1 MALFTLTIN
10 NLSPAL
16 DKKFQEVTVIQQYT
30 EQALQAVR
38 AAGGALT
45 SGNILAP
52 GGATVV
58 GSYTY
63 VPQASS

>member
-1 MALFTLTIN
+1 MSLFVLTIN

-16 DKKFQEVTVIQQYT
+16 EKKNQEVTIIQQYG
-30 EQALQAVR
+30 EQALAAMR
-38 AAGGALT
+38 SAGGALT
-45 SGNILAP
+45 SGNITAP

-58 GSYTY
+58 GSWVY